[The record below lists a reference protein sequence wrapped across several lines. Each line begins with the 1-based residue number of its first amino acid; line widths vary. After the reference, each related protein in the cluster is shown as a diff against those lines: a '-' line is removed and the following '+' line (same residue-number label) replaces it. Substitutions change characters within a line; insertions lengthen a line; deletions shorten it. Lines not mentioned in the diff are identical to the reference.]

1 MKNCASFK
9 GTCPADTTQFFDLSC
24 VDLDTDQYPDA
35 CTADHCCHKM
45 CSSFTGECPAGSKK
59 NNHESCH
66 NHGKT
71 SCDATTCCEYNC
83 KTSFV
88 GTCIGDTEVI
98 DKSPAIKDGKITF
111 TGADPKQMPAA
122 DYWKWNG
129 DEKKDM
135 GVSASDSCCQK
146 NMQVLWAHMH
156 SQGWQRNDA
165 QRRWQ
170 RKVP

>member
-1 MKNCASFK
+1 M
-9 GTCPADTTQFFDLSC
+9 G
-24 VDLDTDQYPDA
+24 
-35 CTADHCCHKM
+35 
-45 CSSFTGECPAGSKK
+45 
-59 NNHESCH
+59 
-66 NHGKT
+66 T

-129 DEKKDM
+129 DEKKDL

-146 NMQVLWAHMH
+146 TCKSSGRTCTAKDGKEMMLKDGGKEGAMIGIQTSAPKRTSTATAACQKLANWISAPRTVISTMIAERTAHVL
-156 SQGWQRNDA
+156 
-165 QRRWQ
+165 RRATLVANHPVMTWTSALS
-170 RKVP
+170 VP